1 MAFRLPSNERLVSI
15 AGTLIAMALALV
27 GGFLALIVAFPV
39 MTATDLTPGTAELL
53 QGATGIALVALGYLV
68 FRFVARRDA
77 SPRSED
83 EETYS
88 DPAST
93 LLWGW

>member
-1 MAFRLPSNERLVSI
+1 MTPQLPSNERFVSV
-15 AGTLIAMALALV
+15 AGTLTAMAFALV
-27 GGFLALIVAFPV
+27 GGFLALVVAFPV
-39 MTATDLTPGTAELL
+39 ITATDLTPGTAELI
-53 QGATGIALVALGYLV
+53 QGATGIALVTLGYLV
-68 FRFVARRDA
+68 FRFAARRDA